1 MATGKK
7 IKLDFDNSAIIT
19 GNALKVLKKIPSNT
33 IQVIV
38 TSPPYWGM
46 RDYDIKGQIGHEAKL
61 TTYISNLVKIFNE
74 AKRVLKPE
82 GTLWLNIGDCYTSG
96 NRKYRAADKKNPA
109 RGMSLRPDTPKG
121 LKSKDLI
128 GIPWRLAFAL
138 QENGWYL
145 RTEIIWHKPNGMP
158 ESVKDRPYRNHEYLF
173 LFSKSE
179 KYHFDPK
186 ALKLKSGKVIR
197 SVWNIPVKKVASKH
211 NATFP
216 EELVIPCI
224 KASSK
229 KNDIVL
235 DPFLGSG
242 TVSKVSEQLSRK
254 HLGIELNP
262 RYIKIAVK
270 RLTTK
275 VNTYII

>member
-1 MATGKK
+1 LATGKK
-7 IKLDFDNSAIIT
+7 VKLDFDSSSIIT
-19 GNALKVLKKIPSNT
+19 GNALKVLKKIPPET

-46 RDYDIKGQIGHEAKL
+46 RDYDIKGQIGHETKL
-61 TTYISNLVKIFNE
+61 TTYISNLVKIFDE
-74 AKRVLKPE
+74 AKRALKAN

-109 RGMSLRPDTPKG
+109 RGMSSRPDTPKG

-128 GIPWRLAFAL
+128 GVPWRLAFAL

-186 ALKLKSGKVIR
+186 ALKLRSGKVKR
-197 SVWNIPVKKVASKH
+197 SVWNIAVKNGASKH

-216 EELVIPCI
+216 EELIIPCI

-229 KNDIVL
+229 KDDIVL

-254 HLGIELNP
+254 HIGIELNP
-262 RYIKIAVK
+262 KYTKIAVK
-270 RLTTK
+270 RLANK
-275 VNTYII
+275 VNTYVI